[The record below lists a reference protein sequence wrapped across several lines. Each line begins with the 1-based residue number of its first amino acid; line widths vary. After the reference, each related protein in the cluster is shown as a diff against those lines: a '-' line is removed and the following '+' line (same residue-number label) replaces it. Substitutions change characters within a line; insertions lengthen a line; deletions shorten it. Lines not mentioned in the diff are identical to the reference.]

1 MTFVRVPLLKIA
13 MPKPPFGPYVDAV
26 QKRERILALSRRI
39 FELAERMGESDNC
52 SNEAAHG
59 GDQDTSIF
67 RQRAVAR
74 IAKDDDDCV
83 VNAQLSYER

>member
-39 FELAERMGESDNC
+39 VELAERMDE
-52 SNEAAHG
+52 
-59 GDQDTSIF
+59 
-67 RQRAVAR
+67 
-74 IAKDDDDCV
+74 
-83 VNAQLSYER
+83 SYECDPQTLAIIAQMERIMAAIKIQVFSDKGPWHGLPKMTTMVW